1 MNDAYSELPLMRLFA
16 DEASIQKE
24 TIVKEV
30 AIELH
35 LSLIHI

>member
-1 MNDAYSELPLMRLFA
+1 MNDAYSELPLMRLSA

-30 AIELH
+30 AVE
-35 LSLIHI
+35 